1 MPWALP
7 TLRNLL
13 VTNRE
18 VRMNN
23 LSIQTLLKEVEQLT
37 RFEKKELLDSLTKQL
52 EDTSSES
59 NLNLADFFQNSPLV
73 GVEIDLSRQVDVE
86 RREVEL

>member
-1 MPWALP
+1 
-7 TLRNLL
+7 
-13 VTNRE
+13 
-18 VRMNN
+18 MNN

>member
-1 MPWALP
+1 MS
-7 TLRNLL
+7 NS
-13 VTNRE
+13 
-18 VRMNN
+18 
-23 LSIQTLLKEVEQLT
+23 SIQTLLKEVEQLT

-52 EDTSSES
+52 EDHPSEA

-73 GVEIDLSRQVDVE
+73 GIDIDLSRQVDIE

>member
-1 MPWALP
+1 
-7 TLRNLL
+7 
-13 VTNRE
+13 
-18 VRMNN
+18 MNN
-23 LSIQTLLKEVEQLT
+23 SSIQTLLKEVEQLT
-37 RFEKKELLDSLTKQL
+37 RLEKKELLDSLTKQL
-52 EDTSSES
+52 EDQSSES

>member
-1 MPWALP
+1 MS
-7 TLRNLL
+7 NS
-13 VTNRE
+13 
-18 VRMNN
+18 
-23 LSIQTLLKEVEQLT
+23 SIQTLLKEVEQLT
-37 RFEKKELLDSLTKQL
+37 RLEKKELLDSLTKQL

>member
-1 MPWALP
+1 MS
-7 TLRNLL
+7 NS
-13 VTNRE
+13 
-18 VRMNN
+18 
-23 LSIQTLLKEVEQLT
+23 SIQTILKEVEQLT

-52 EDTSSES
+52 EDRSSEA
-59 NLNLADFFQNSPLV
+59 NLNLADFFQSSPLV